1 MRKLGCKLDRPPMR
15 PPLPTPLSA
24 PTSLRIWDLPTRL
37 FHAALA
43 LCLVGAVITVKLGG
57 AWMDWHVRLGI
68 TTLGLIVFRII
79 WGFIG
84 PRYAR
89 FSQFVVSPRR
99 TLAYLRSPS
108 KRAGHNPLGAW
119 SVLGLLGAVGW
130 QGFTGLF
137 ANDDILTQGPFAA
150 RVSQAVSERLTGLHQ
165 FNENFLYALVGLHLA
180 AILFYTL
187 KGQKLV
193 MPMVHGD
200 VAREALP
207 VVCHPA
213 QDDWR
218 VRGLALVLALLL
230 GTLAWWLIGLALNA
244 PGAFN

>member
-1 MRKLGCKLDRPPMR
+1 M
-15 PPLPTPLSA
+15 
-24 PTSLRIWDLPTRL
+24 
-37 FHAALA
+37 
-43 LCLVGAVITVKLGG
+43 
-57 AWMDWHVRLGI
+57 
-68 TTLGLIVFRII
+68 
-79 WGFIG
+79 
-84 PRYAR
+84 
-89 FSQFVVSPRR
+89 
-99 TLAYLRSPS
+99 
-108 KRAGHNPLGAW
+108 
-119 SVLGLLGAVGW
+119 VGW

-165 FNENFLYALVGLHLA
+165 FNGNFLYALVGLHLA